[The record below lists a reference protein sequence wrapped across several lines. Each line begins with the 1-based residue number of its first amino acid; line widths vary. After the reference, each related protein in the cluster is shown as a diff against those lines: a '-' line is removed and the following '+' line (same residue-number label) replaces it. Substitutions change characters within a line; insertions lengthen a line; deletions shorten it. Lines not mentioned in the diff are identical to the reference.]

1 VWREYDT
8 EPKIESPV
16 ALEAYRKKRK
26 FDVTPEPRGRK
37 GPVGGYR
44 YVIQKHAARRLH
56 YDLRLELDGVMKSWA
71 VTRGPSLDPDEKR
84 LAVQVEDHPVE
95 YNTFEGT
102 IPEGEYGGGTVM
114 IWDRGTWWPEGDP
127 HKALAKGHLVFDLD
141 GEKLHGRW
149 HLVRMRARQGDRH
162 DNWLLI
168 KGNDEEA
175 RGARDRDILE
185 EKSRSVVSGRTIEEI
200 AGGKGKKRVWHSNRA
215 NGGKVQDKTE
225 DKASFKQKIRQIAAS
240 TPTRP
245 RAKTKTLARAT
256 EAKPERKGKP
266 NKKTKAAG
274 SAKGKP
280 PPGFVP
286 VALATLYDGAPSG
299 PDWLHE
305 IKFDGYRIEARL
317 DGGAVQLLTR
327 KQQNWTH
334 RFPPVAEAVAALPA
348 ETALLDGEIVVEDE
362 NGISNFSLLQ
372 TDLKDG
378 RIDRFVYY
386 AFDLLY
392 LDGRDLTGEPLVER
406 KAVLAKFLGGR
417 STDAIKR
424 NIIRCTGDFDEA
436 GPVILR
442 HACEM
447 GLEGIVSKR
456 RSAPYRS
463 GRTDNFIKTKCRGEQ
478 EFIVAGYVPA
488 TALPRA
494 IGALIVA
501 VLENGELR
509 YAGRVG
515 TGYTQKM
522 AHDLFKRLS
531 PLHID
536 KRPVALPADEKRKD
550 VVWVEPK
557 LVIEAEFAGISHG
570 GVLRQASFKGIRED
584 KAAKEVV
591 REVPAPRPA
600 EAAQGEAAQATRN
613 AVRVASARAASSTAN
628 KKSARASSGTNN
640 KKSTGGAGGSAVRL
654 THPDRVYWPDVGVTK
669 KHLAEYYVSV
679 WDWIKP
685 HISGRALSLV
695 RAPEGVGGETFFQ
708 KHIAANVKTSR
719 LRRAVPGKDHDV
731 IAVETVDDLVE
742 VVQSGGLEIH
752 LRGSR
757 LDSLESC
764 DRIVF
769 DLDPGE
775 GVAWPQIVAAA
786 REIRDRLAG
795 EKLESFVKLS
805 GGKGI
810 HVVVPVDDVD
820 WEAAK
825 TFSGRIAARMAADS
839 PKLYLDKMT
848 KALRGGHIFIDYFRN
863 SREATSIAP
872 YSTRARPGA
881 PVSAPVTWERLSR
894 TSGGNDFS
902 VLDLK
907 KRLKDDAWAEIGKVR
922 QTLPNLE
929 KRSR

>member
-1 VWREYDT
+1 
-8 EPKIESPV
+8 V

-37 GPVGGYR
+37 GPAGSYR

-56 YDLRLELDGVMKSWA
+56 YDLRLELGGVMKSWA

-114 IWDRGTWWPEGDP
+114 IWDRGTWLSEGDP
-127 HKALAKGHLVFDLD
+127 HKALAKGHLIFDLD

-162 DNWLLI
+162 NNWLLI
-168 KGNDEEA
+168 KGKDEEA

-200 AGGKGKKRVWHSNRA
+200 AGGKGGKRVWHSNRA
-215 NGGKVQDKTE
+215 NGGKAQNKPE
-225 DKASFKQKIRQIAAS
+225 DKASFKQKIRQIAS
-240 TPTRP
+240 GVQNRSS
-245 RAKTKTLARAT
+245 AKTKTRSRAA
-256 EAKPERKGKP
+256 EPEVKADAKSKP
-266 NKKTKAAG
+266 NKKSKTAR
-274 SAKGKP
+274 SANGKP

-286 VALATLYDGAPSG
+286 VALATLYDRAPSG

-305 IKFDGYRIEARL
+305 IKLDGYRIEARL
-317 DGGAVQLLTR
+317 DGGDVQLLTR

-334 RFPPVAEAVAALPA
+334 RFPPVAAAVAALPA

-362 NGISNFSLLQ
+362 HGISSFSLLQ

-406 KAVLAKFLGGR
+406 KAALAALLERRTK
-417 STDAIKR
+417 DEIKS
-424 NIIRCTGDFDEA
+424 NVIRYTGDFDEA

-463 GRTDNFIKTKCRGEQ
+463 GRTDNFIKAKCRGEQ
-478 EFIVAGYVPA
+478 EFIVAGYAPA
-488 TALPRA
+488 TAMPRA

-501 VLENGELR
+501 VHENGALR

-522 AHDLFKRLS
+522 AHELFKRLS

-536 KRPVALPADEKRKD
+536 KRPVELPVDEKRKD

-557 LVIEAEFAGISHG
+557 LVIEAEFAGITHG

-591 REVPAPRPA
+591 RETPALRPA
-600 EAAQGEAAQATRN
+600 EAAHIETVQDAR
-613 AVRVASARAASSTAN
+613 SPARAASARSTSGVSD
-628 KKSARASSGTNN
+628 KKSARVASGASS
-640 KKSTGGAGGSAVRL
+640 KKSAAGAGGSAVRL

-669 KHLAEYYVSV
+669 KDLAEYYVSV
-679 WDWIKP
+679 WDWINP
-685 HISGRALSLV
+685 HIRGRALSLV

-731 IAVETVDDLVE
+731 IAVETVDELVE

-757 LDSLESC
+757 LDSLETC

-769 DLDPGE
+769 DLDPGD

-810 HVVVPVDDVD
+810 HVVVPVEDID

-839 PKLYLDKMT
+839 PKLYLAKMT

-922 QTLPNLE
+922 QKLPSLE
-929 KRSR
+929 KRRR

>member
-1 VWREYDT
+1 
-8 EPKIESPV
+8 V
-16 ALEAYRKKRK
+16 ALEVYRKKRK

-37 GPVGGYR
+37 GPGGGYR

-71 VTRGPSLDPDEKR
+71 VTRGPSLDPNEKR

-114 IWDRGTWWPEGDP
+114 IWDQGTWSPEGDP
-127 HKALAKGHLVFDLD
+127 HKAFAKGHLVFDLD

-168 KGNDEEA
+168 KGKDEEA
-175 RGARDRDILE
+175 RAPRDRDILE

-200 AGGKGKKRVWHSNRA
+200 AGGKGKKRVWHSNRS
-215 NGGKVQDKTE
+215 NGGKAESGTEGKTE
-225 DKASFKQKIRQIAAS
+225 DKASFKQKIRQIAARAQ
-240 TPTRP
+240 TRA
-245 RAKTKTLARAT
+245 RAKTKTQSRAT
-256 EAKPERKGKP
+256 ETGPKADAKGKAKK
-266 NKKTKAAG
+266 KKTKAARP
-274 SAKGKP
+274 ANGKP
-280 PPGFVP
+280 PPAFVP
-286 VALATLYDGAPSG
+286 VALATLYDRAPSG

-317 DGGAVQLLTR
+317 DGGDVQLLTR

-348 ETALLDGEIVVEDE
+348 ETALLDGEIVVEDDG
-362 NGISNFSLLQ
+362 GISSFSLLQ

-378 RIDRFVYY
+378 RTDRFVYY

-392 LDGRDLTGEPLVER
+392 LDGRDLTAEPLVER
-406 KAVLAKFLGGR
+406 KAALAALLERRTK
-417 STDAIKR
+417 DQIKD
-424 NIIRCTGDFDEA
+424 NVIRYTGDVDEA
-436 GPVILR
+436 GPVVLR
-442 HACEM
+442 HAREM

-478 EFIVAGYVPA
+478 EFIVVGYVPA
-488 TALPRA
+488 TAMPRA

-501 VLENGELR
+501 LYENGELR

-531 PLHID
+531 ALRVD
-536 KRPVALPADEKRKD
+536 KRPVELPADERRKD
-550 VVWVEPK
+550 VVWVEPE
-557 LVIEAEFAGISHG
+557 LVIEAEFAGITHG

-584 KAAKEVV
+584 KPAREVV
-591 REVPAPRPA
+591 RETPAPRPA
-600 EAAQGEAAQATRN
+600 EAAQVEAAARGM
-613 AVRVASARAASSTAN
+613 ARVASARATSSVSSR
-628 KKSARASSGTNN
+628 KSARAASGTSS
-640 KKSTGGAGGSAVRL
+640 KKNAAGAGGGAVRL

-669 KHLAEYYVSV
+669 KDLAQYYISV
-679 WDWIKP
+679 WDWIEP
-685 HISGRALSLV
+685 QIRGRALSLV

-752 LRGSR
+752 VRGSR
-757 LDSLESC
+757 LDSLETC

-795 EKLESFVKLS
+795 ERLESFVKLS

-820 WEAAK
+820 WDAAK

-839 PKLYLDKMT
+839 PKLYLAKMT
-848 KALRGGHIFIDYFRN
+848 KALRGGRIFIDYFRN
-863 SREATSIAP
+863 SREATSIAA

-881 PVSAPVTWERLSR
+881 PVSAPVAWERLAR
-894 TSGGNDFS
+894 TGGGNDFS

-907 KRLKDDAWAEIGKVR
+907 KRVKDDAWADIGKVR
-922 QTLPNLE
+922 QRLPALT
-929 KRSR
+929 RSR